1 MKIKILIIAIFFII
15 SSILVANNNSNPEIS
30 KTKSSFCPHISLTC
44 GIQYGLPS
52 SRINLK
58 YYNSK
63 IIYALRYTDYDTFFI
78 GTKPYREGI
87 IMSHEELSFT
97 INRIFYSPD
106 TNIHCSL
113 GSGLLY
119 GMKTV
124 RDERISYENW
134 TEKEIQDIIG
144 TEYIT
149 DEDFMKAAYSRNV
162 DPAFPDR
169 WADLIVRPKN
179 VEEVSDIIKIA
190 NKYIQ

>member
-134 TEKEIQDIIG
+134 TEKEIQDIGLPIELNLETFFKPTHFVLNFGYKAIIYQEKFYQGAIIDIG
-144 TEYIT
+144 FWFGKKY
-149 DEDFMKAAYSRNV
+149 
-162 DPAFPDR
+162 
-169 WADLIVRPKN
+169 
-179 VEEVSDIIKIA
+179 
-190 NKYIQ
+190 NK